1 MKKTYLFVFLALA
14 FFTTVIMTGCES
26 SSSPTGTKVIRGTVK
41 DSTSSYSLKDVL
53 ITTVPSSSNGV
64 TDSLGNFVITG
75 VEEGSYV
82 LTFKKAGYYSKTFSV
97 LTTTDTTDLGSVRMY
112 FINIWVFNGLT
123 VSEYFDD
130 NSYSAVNM
138 YLGQVVQ
145 ETNNANKDIQL
156 RDSSGTSA
164 NFFFRS
170 ADLALMLAGN
180 QTKFSAPLTNPRTQT
195 YEFTK
200 SDFDT
205 LSKIQTIGSTI
216 TEADF
221 PYDRTWYFNAPLY
234 ADDHKVYAFYL
245 KGRGFIPPTFGMF
258 FLNYGILDTNAPGQ
272 PHKFTIDV
280 KINRNGLNEFNPNA
294 YTK

>member
-1 MKKTYLFVFLALA
+1 
-14 FFTTVIMTGCES
+14 MTGCES
-26 SSSPTGTKVIRGTVK
+26 SSSTSGTFVIKGTVK
-41 DSTSSYSLKDVL
+41 DSTSSNSLADVL

-64 TDSLGNFVITG
+64 TDSAGNFVITG

-82 LTFKKAGYYSKTFSV
+82 LTFKKAGYYSKDFSV
-97 LTTTDTTDLGSVRMY
+97 LTTTDTTNLGTVRMY

-123 VSEYFDD
+123 VNEYFDD
-130 NSYSAVNM
+130 NSYSAVNL

-145 ETNNANKDIQL
+145 ETNNLNKDIQL
-156 RDSSGTSA
+156 RDSAGTSA

-180 QTKFSAPLTNPRTQT
+180 QTKFSNPQINPRTQN

-205 LSKIQTIGSTI
+205 LSKIQTIGPNI

-221 PYDRTWYFNAPLY
+221 PNDRTWYFNAPLY

-245 KGRGFIPPTFGMF
+245 KGRGLIPPTFGMF
-258 FLNYGILDTNAPGQ
+258 FLNYGFRDTIAPGQ
-272 PHKFTIDV
+272 PYKFTIDV
-280 KINRNGLNEFNPNA
+280 KINRNGKNEFNPNA

>member
-1 MKKTYLFVFLALA
+1 MKKTYMLVFLALA
-14 FFTTVIMTGCES
+14 FFASIIINGCES
-26 SSSPTGTKVIRGTVK
+26 SSTTGTKVIRGNVK
-41 DSTSSYSLKDVL
+41 DSTANYSLADVL

-64 TDSLGNFVITG
+64 TDSAGNFVITG

-82 LTFKKAGYYSKTFSV
+82 LTFKKDGYYSKSLSV
-97 LTTTDTTDLGSVRMY
+97 LTPTDTTELDSVKMF
-112 FINIWVFNGLT
+112 FINLWVFNGLT

-130 NSYSAVNM
+130 NSYSAVNL

-195 YEFTK
+195 YEFMK

-205 LSKIQTIGSTI
+205 LSRIQTIGPNI

-221 PYDRTWYFNAPLY
+221 PNDRTWYFNAPLY
-234 ADDHKVYAFYL
+234 GTDHKVYAFYL

-258 FLNYGILDTNAPGQ
+258 YLNFGTRDTLAPGQ
-272 PHKFTIDV
+272 PYKFTIDV
-280 KINRNGLNEFNPNA
+280 KVNKNGLNEFNPNA
-294 YTK
+294 YSK